1 MYRFDTPFL
10 SLLDAPRMIIYSYQN
25 GGNMDLEKEL
35 TKLEKY
41 LIKQGRGDLVQEL
54 RSLDNDTRRDRLMKQ
69 AVHEQEILDT
79 KEKDEELKKAKEQ
92 ARFLAGSYNEQTRMV
107 KKISR
112 FIHLLIEDSGKV

>member
-1 MYRFDTPFL
+1 
-10 SLLDAPRMIIYSYQN
+10 
-25 GGNMDLEKEL
+25 MDLEKEI

-41 LIKQGRGDLVQEL
+41 LVKQGRGDLVQEL
-54 RSLDNDTRRDRLMKQ
+54 RSLDNDKRRDRLMKQ

-79 KEKDEELKKAKEQ
+79 KEKDEDLKKAKET
-92 ARFLAGSYNEQTRMV
+92 ARDMAASYNEQTRMV

>member
-1 MYRFDTPFL
+1 
-10 SLLDAPRMIIYSYQN
+10 
-25 GGNMDLEKEL
+25 MDLEKEL

-41 LIKQGRGDLVQEL
+41 LVKQGRVDLVQEL
-54 RSLDNDTRRDRLMKQ
+54 RSLDNDSRRERLMKQ

-92 ARFLAGSYNEQTRMV
+92 ARFLAASYNEQTRMV